1 MCLTIYFKNSIAKCE
16 IIEQIV
22 FLLRFIWLSR
32 VLTLFRV
39 GESFKQPLFEGV
51 EGGGGWKVLI
61 FDVINGD
68 KGRKSEKKTKI
79 GAQFDYLEFSQ
90 PTRIRKD

>member
-1 MCLTIYFKNSIAKCE
+1 M
-16 IIEQIV
+16 
-22 FLLRFIWLSR
+22 
-32 VLTLFRV
+32 
-39 GESFKQPLFEGV
+39 

-68 KGRKSEKKTKI
+68 KGRKSEKSKI